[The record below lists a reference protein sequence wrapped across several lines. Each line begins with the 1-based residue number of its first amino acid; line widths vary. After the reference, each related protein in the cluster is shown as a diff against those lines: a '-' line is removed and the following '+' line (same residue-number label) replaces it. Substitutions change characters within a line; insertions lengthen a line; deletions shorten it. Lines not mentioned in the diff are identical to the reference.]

1 MELKAHW
8 KKDSKILLRSFKN
21 IRKTMSG
28 AGDFMTV
35 DFWAKREKVRKIPS
49 LKMNVVKKRC
59 ENDPQGIWSI
69 RPLSKNT
76 YLFVFNTD
84 LMIVDSGDGDSLI
97 LMF

>member
-1 MELKAHW
+1 
-8 KKDSKILLRSFKN
+8 
-21 IRKTMSG
+21 
-28 AGDFMTV
+28 
-35 DFWAKREKVRKIPS
+35 
-49 LKMNVVKKRC
+49 MNVVKKRC